1 MPIGQ
6 TGLKNGSKIMML
18 GKKVNA
24 AEDSLIQGI
33 GVVMKKCVQ
42 KIRK

>member
-33 GVVMKKCVQ
+33 GVF
-42 KIRK
+42 ITFRKF